1 MGALFFI
8 TRLPDIILDFPHNI
22 SLKQKLFLLMVFKC
36 L

>member
-1 MGALFFI
+1 MGALFFHHAI
-8 TRLPDIILDFPHNI
+8 AGHILDFPHNI